1 MTRTIEWVDK
11 RDRMP
16 TAADADAV
24 GAILAWNVYDGL
36 HLTNPAVFRS
46 CGTFYT
52 HWATPPEGPEG
63 AGGTWEKRKI

>member
-16 TAADADAV
+16 PAADADAV
-24 GAILAWNVYDGL
+24 GAILAWNVYYGL

-46 CGTFYT
+46 YGTFYT
-52 HWATPPEGPEG
+52 HWATPPEGPGGKRNGEG
-63 AGGTWEKRKI
+63 